1 MDINYVVLKM
11 RNINDLIN
19 AGSFDSAYNLV
30 TELLKGLDNLN
41 TINKN
46 RIIILSNL
54 AGNLID
60 IGSFSNKK

>member
-11 RNINDLIN
+11 RSINDLIN

-41 TINKN
+41 TINK
-46 RIIILSNL
+46 
-54 AGNLID
+54 
-60 IGSFSNKK
+60 K